1 MSYSF
6 LKTLIEN
13 TEPTT
18 LERVK
23 LADELTAFGPSVG
36 EGTMNYHY
44 GQLYKAYCDRFN
56 KKEGDV
62 EFNQAGAFLH
72 SKYFSQFKTPVAVN
86 KPTGASLEFINQHF
100 DNFKK
105 FKEDFK
111 QAAMA
116 IQGSGWAYLAR
127 DGKIKTIKNHQI
139 KNDIVLIID
148 WWEHAWALDYQS
160 DKEAYLLNQWKIID
174 WNIINQR
181 I

>member
-1 MSYSF
+1 
-6 LKTLIEN
+6 
-13 TEPTT
+13 
-18 LERVK
+18 
-23 LADELTAFGPSVG
+23 LADELTAFGPSVS
-36 EGTMNYHY
+36 EETMNYHY

-56 KKEGDV
+56 KKEGDP
-62 EFNQAGAFLH
+62 EFNKAGAFLH
-72 SKYFSQFKTPVAVN
+72 SKYFSQFKVPVAVN

-100 DNFKK
+100 DNFKN
-105 FKEDFK
+105 FKEEFK
-111 QAAMA
+111 KAAMA

-148 WWEHAWALDYQS
+148 WWEHSFAMDYQS
-160 DKEAYLLNQWKIID
+160 DKDAYLLNQWKIID